1 MPSAS
6 FTMRSG
12 AYCIY
17 NHRIIMNNFDEIPAH
32 LAGLNPQQLDAIKC
46 QERIVFVNAG
56 PGTGKTTLL
65 VSKMIDHLFTS
76 HTPQKI
82 VALSYTNTAARQIG
96 ERFYRQMGQSFIPFD
111 FFNGTIHSYCFR
123 MMKSYYEQ
131 IGRPFDY
138 TILDDEELAELSREV
153 QNQSGNLSQ
162 YKRQLKLISV
172 EDILAL
178 YLDLLDKDTAFR
190 QYMSKQATFM
200 AIDEAQDLSAANYEI
215 LDKLLDI
222 IPNLQLFLVGD
233 PRQNIFEFNGG
244 SYRNLDSFLS
254 KHHHQVRNLT
264 ITYRCGRAIADY
276 VNTFQFT
283 DCENHPLQSQNKE
296 EGILTVQQ
304 AGDEL
309 SEAREAISSIRQ
321 TGHLA
326 DCAVL
331 SNNLKYL
338 DTLISEL
345 KKEQIPYKVFG
356 GRKLVKRHIRFL
368 NHILRILDNE
378 NPYSI
383 SKIAQYAGL
392 DITQDGKKRKSL
404 FFTTE
409 LGQLILSIR
418 DDCAALGFTDL
429 MNCVLERIMR
439 DPEDDES
446 ISQDYDALLLLSG
459 QYQTIADYLMAFA
472 SDKETFAMFYHKDYE
487 ECDIPSDGDYLT
499 VSTIHSAKG
508 LEWDTVYV
516 MGLCE
521 GNFPNPYFCKDKPE
535 SEQQEFFNNE
545 WKKMYV
551 AATRAKKRLVLS
563 YPSSIT
569 RKGYT
574 FKKAPSRFI
583 PNA

>member
-1 MPSAS
+1 
-6 FTMRSG
+6 
-12 AYCIY
+12 
-17 NHRIIMNNFDEIPAH
+17 MNNFDEIPAH

-65 VSKMIDHLFTS
+65 VSKMTDHLFTS

-96 ERFYRQMGQSFIPFD
+96 ERFYRQLGQSFIPFD
-111 FFNGTIHSYCFR
+111 FFNGTIHSFCFR

-138 TILDDEELAELSREV
+138 TILDDEELTELAKEV
-153 QNQSGNLSQ
+153 QDQSGDLSQ
-162 YKRQLKLISV
+162 YKLRLKLISV

-178 YLDLLDKDTAFR
+178 YLDLLDNDTTFR
-190 QYMSKQATFM
+190 QYMSEQATFM

-254 KHHHQVRNLT
+254 KHRHQVRNLT
-264 ITYRCGRAIADY
+264 ITYRCGQKIADY

-283 DCENHPLQSQNKE
+283 DCENHPLQSHSKE
-296 EGILTVQQ
+296 EGILTVRQ
-304 AGDEL
+304 ASDEQ
-309 SEAREAISSIRQ
+309 SEAREAISRIRQ
-321 TGHLA
+321 QDQLA

-418 DDCAALGFTDL
+418 DDCAALGLTDL

-439 DPEDDES
+439 DPEDDET

-459 QYQTIADYLMAFA
+459 QYQTISDYLMAFA
-472 SDKETFAMFYHKDYE
+472 SDKETFAMFYRKDYE
-487 ECDIPSDGDYLT
+487 DCDIAPDGDYLT

-508 LEWDTVYV
+508 LEWDTVFV

-521 GNFPNPYFCKDKPE
+521 GNFPNPYFCKDKPDAE
-535 SEQQEFFNNE
+535 KEEFFNNE

-551 AATRAKKRLVLS
+551 AATRARKQLVLS

-574 FKKAPSRFI
+574 FKKGTSRFI
-583 PNA
+583 PNI

>member
-1 MPSAS
+1 
-6 FTMRSG
+6 
-12 AYCIY
+12 
-17 NHRIIMNNFDEIPAH
+17 MNNFDEIPAH

-123 MMKSYYEQ
+123 MMKAYYEQ

-138 TILDDEELAELSREV
+138 TILDDEELTELAKEV
-153 QNQSGNLSQ
+153 QDQAGDLSQ
-162 YKRQLKLISV
+162 YKQRLKLISV

-178 YLDLLDKDTAFR
+178 YLDLLDNDTTFR
-190 QYMSKQATFM
+190 QYMSEQATFM

-233 PRQNIFEFNGG
+233 PKQNIFEFNGG

-254 KHHHQVRNLT
+254 KHPHKVRNLT
-264 ITYRCGRAIADY
+264 ITYRCGQKIADY
-276 VNTFQFT
+276 VNTFQFM
-283 DCENHPLQSQNKE
+283 DCENHPLQSHSKE
-296 EGILTVQQ
+296 EGILTVKQ

-309 SEAREAISSIRQ
+309 SEARDAISSIRQ
-321 TGHLA
+321 ADHLA

-418 DDCAALGFTDL
+418 DDCASLGFTDL
-429 MNCVLERIMR
+429 MGCILERIMR
-439 DPEDDES
+439 DPEDDET
-446 ISQDYDALLLLSG
+446 ISHDYDALLSLSG
-459 QYQTIADYLMAFA
+459 QYQTISDYLMAFA
-472 SDKETFAMFYHKDYE
+472 SDKETFAMFYRKDYE
-487 ECDIPSDGDYLT
+487 DCDIAPDGDYLT

-508 LEWDTVYV
+508 LEWDTVFV

-521 GNFPNPYFCKDKPE
+521 GNFPNSYFCKDKPE

-551 AATRAKKRLVLS
+551 AATRARKQLVLS

-583 PNA
+583 PNN